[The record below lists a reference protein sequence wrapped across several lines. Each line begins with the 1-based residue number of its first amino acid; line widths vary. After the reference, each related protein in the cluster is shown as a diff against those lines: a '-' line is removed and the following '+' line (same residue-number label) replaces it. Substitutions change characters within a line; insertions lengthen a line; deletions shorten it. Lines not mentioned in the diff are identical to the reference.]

1 MQQTPSQKMYDKLAF
16 GYRDYSRSRAVYLSA
31 VDSVVKQYLKPN
43 CSVIDFGSGD
53 GVRINNIT
61 ADITSNLCLIE
72 NSDNMLAKIKE
83 QYPHV
88 LTLNQDFSDTHFETK
103 NKYDVATCLWNVLG
117 HLGDKQQIST
127 GLKNIKNAIKPDGVV
142 ILDVNNRHNVFQ
154 YGWKAIKNIIKD
166 CFIHNFENGD
176 IKFNISLDSHN
187 IPSCVHIFTKY
198 EIEKLV
204 NAAGFEIK
212 STFYINYANGGF
224 ENSPLFGQLCY
235 ILTVKK

>member
-1 MQQTPSQKMYDKLAF
+1 M
-16 GYRDYSRSRAVYLSA
+16 
-31 VDSVVKQYLKPN
+31 
-43 CSVIDFGSGD
+43 
-53 GVRINNIT
+53 
-61 ADITSNLCLIE
+61 
-72 NSDNMLAKIKE
+72 
-83 QYPHV
+83 
-88 LTLNQDFSDTHFETK
+88 TLNQDFSDTHFETK

>member
-1 MQQTPSQKMYDKLAF
+1 M
-16 GYRDYSRSRAVYLSA
+16 
-31 VDSVVKQYLKPN
+31 
-43 CSVIDFGSGD
+43 IDFN
-53 GVRINNIT
+53 R
-61 ADITSNLCLIE
+61 
-72 NSDNMLAKIKE
+72 
-83 QYPHV
+83 
-88 LTLNQDFSDTHFETK
+88 LNGIIIRNFLNGYSKSF
-103 NKYDVATCLWNVLG
+103 W
-117 HLGDKQQIST
+117 